1 VSTGIFEE
9 DKKQKVMTM
18 EEYRNETARYD
29 TTFYYPPN
37 MLVLRYDTKWR
48 KSLHSS
54 DSFPGHTK
62 EKAQMDE
69 LSE

>member
-1 VSTGIFEE
+1 
-9 DKKQKVMTM
+9 M